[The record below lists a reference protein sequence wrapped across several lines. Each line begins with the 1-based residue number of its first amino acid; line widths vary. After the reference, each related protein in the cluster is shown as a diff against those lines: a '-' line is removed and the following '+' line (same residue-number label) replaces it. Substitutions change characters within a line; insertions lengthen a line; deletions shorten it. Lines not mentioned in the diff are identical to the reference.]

1 MSITFSRTT
10 LFCRDIEKSLQL
22 YRDTL
27 GLHVIDDKALEGP
40 AAGALL
46 GLGPCTLRIVL
57 LADDGESNP
66 TVGLFQVSGI
76 ELPTLTEPP
85 TRMALGQTATVFAT
99 DRFDQLVETLRDAGT
114 PFLTEPLAYP
124 KKQASPGSPA
134 GLYKEVICF
143 DPDGNLVSLMQIS
156 PLTDN

>member
-57 LADDGESNP
+57 LADDGKAIRPSAC
-66 TVGLFQVSGI
+66 S
-76 ELPTLTEPP
+76 
-85 TRMALGQTATVFAT
+85 R
-99 DRFDQLVETLRDAGT
+99 
-114 PFLTEPLAYP
+114 
-124 KKQASPGSPA
+124 SPA
-134 GLYKEVICF
+134 LSC
-143 DPDGNLVSLMQIS
+143 PA
-156 PLTDN
+156 